1 MSYIHEALN
10 KAQKERD
17 AHDGSYSE
25 IAFGRRRKKGFVSR
39 RPVLWISSVL
49 VAIFLAFVFYSWLD
63 SEGQQPPAIS
73 EQKYKMPTAVSRP
86 KPIVDSKS
94 YYDRGRIFH
103 KKGRLKDAKRLYKE
117 TLRQDPGYVDALNNL
132 AVIYMLEKNFFEAQK
147 NLEKAIRL
155 KPDNVDPY
163 YNLACL
169 YAMKGEAKKSLT
181 HLRKAVSL
189 DRSAIQWAQK
199 DSDLNN
205 VRGIAEFNDII
216 QK

>member
-17 AHDGSYSE
+17 AHNGSYSGVVSG
-25 IAFGRRRKKGFVSR
+25 GRRKRGLVSR
-39 RPVLWISSVL
+39 RPVFWMSLVL

-63 SEGQQPPAIS
+63 SKGQQPPATS
-73 EQKYKMPTAVSRP
+73 EHKYKMPVATSRP
-86 KPIVDSKS
+86 KPIIDSKN

-117 TLRQDPGYVDALNNL
+117 TLRIDPGYVDALNNL

-155 KPDNVDPY
+155 KPESVDPY

-169 YAMKGEAKKSLT
+169 YAIKGEPKKCLT

-189 DRSAIQWAQK
+189 DRSVRQWAQK
-199 DSDLNN
+199 DADLNN
-205 VRGIAEFNDII
+205 VRGISEFKDII
-216 QK
+216 RK